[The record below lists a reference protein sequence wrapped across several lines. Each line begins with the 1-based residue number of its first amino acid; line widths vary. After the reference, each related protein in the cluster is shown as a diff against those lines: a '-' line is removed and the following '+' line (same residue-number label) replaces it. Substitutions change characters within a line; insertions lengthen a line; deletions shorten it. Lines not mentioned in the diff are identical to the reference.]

1 MIIVRSHDITEK
13 GYPGPNEDPGPY
25 EDPGL
30 YEDPRS

>member
-1 MIIVRSHDITEK
+1 MIIVRSHDIPEK
-13 GYPGPNEDPGPY
+13 WDPGPY